1 MSSDAPTVLHA
12 YGVIPLGVPTALP
25 EAGIDGSRVE
35 LLESGNLAA
44 LVSRL
49 DASRYGEDT
58 WREHAEDPDW
68 LAAFATEHQ
77 AVLGAV
83 ASTCDVLPFRIP
95 GMYDEESRLLAV
107 LQTERELLTR
117 GLEAVRD
124 HVEWGVQVFLTGQQE
139 MEPAPRPRSGRDYL
153 RERSEQAGT
162 RERVADERKARVLA
176 AYGAIADASTH
187 SVANPP
193 QDPALSKRREP
204 MLLNSAHLV
213 PRNREEPFFA
223 VLGEVHEELRGSG
236 MSVEVSGPWPP
247 YNFVHLAAEELNPS
261 P

>member
-1 MSSDAPTVLHA
+1 VSDDVRTVLHA
-12 YGVIPLGVPTALP
+12 YGVIPLRAPIALP
-25 EAGIDGSRVE
+25 EVGIDGSRVE
-35 LLESGNLAA
+35 LVKARDLAA

-49 DASRYGEDT
+49 DAGRYGEDT
-58 WREHAEDPDW
+58 WREHAEDPEW

-95 GMYDEESRLLAV
+95 GMYDDESRLLAV
-107 LQTERELLTR
+107 LETERELLTR

-124 HVEWGVQVFLTGQQE
+124 HVEWGVQIFLTG
-139 MEPAPRPRSGRDYL
+139 EPEAEPEPRAKSGSDYL
-153 RERSEQAGT
+153 RRRSEQAGA
-162 RERVADERKARVLA
+162 RERVAEERKSRVLA
-176 AYGAIADASTH
+176 VYGTIADASTH

-223 VLGEVHEELRGSG
+223 VLREVQAELRASG
-236 MSVEVSGPWPP
+236 MVVEVSGPWPP